1 MELLNVKLEIKLNEY
16 LFNSGIIS
24 KTEYELARA
33 SLINRLTDISE
44 NDKINTNSNRETVN
58 DEIT

>member
-24 KTEYELARA
+24 KTEYELART